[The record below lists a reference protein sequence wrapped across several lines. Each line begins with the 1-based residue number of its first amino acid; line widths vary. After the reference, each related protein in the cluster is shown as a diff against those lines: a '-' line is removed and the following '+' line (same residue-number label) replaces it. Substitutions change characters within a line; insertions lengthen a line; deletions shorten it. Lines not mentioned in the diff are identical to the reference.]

1 MDVQIVDDFN
11 VFVNGKVVYYGNSRK
26 DAQKYINKNYPELNF
41 DEFGGFITRDGRPI
55 GFNYDTEK
63 VARERFDFS
72 KLKQIGKGSDRTIFD
87 LGNGKVLKVAHTAR
101 GLEQNIYEGDFYL
114 SDDGII
120 PKAHERGLNYVVVD
134 NISGWGKG
142 LEDFR
147 LNGMLAEF
155 KKFSQ
160 IDFDNR
166 TEGIQNVLEKYG
178 FRSILNYDVLWGDFI
193 AKSLPGI
200 LGATFNTLTTI
211 FFMYFILYFMLVNA
225 RKMEDALYEY
235 IPLHDKNVARL
246 GKEVNKMV
254 ASNAIGIPMIAFAQG
269 LVGLIGYLILGV
281 KEPFFWFGVTC
292 IAAMLPV
299 VGAALAYVPLA
310 IIFFANGQNWQGI
323 AMLVFGFGI
332 IGTIDN
338 VLRFTLLKKLG
349 DVHPLTTVFGV
360 IIGLNLF
367 GFIGLIFGPLLISL
381 FMLLLRIYS
390 SEFITKQR
398 DIHKIMEN

>member
-1 MDVQIVDDFN
+1 MNKAIP
-11 VFVNGKVVYYGNSRK
+11 VFLYSYW
-26 DAQKYINKNYPELNF
+26 QKP
-41 DEFGGFITRDGRPI
+41 
-55 GFNYDTEK
+55 
-63 VARERFDFS
+63 
-72 KLKQIGKGSDRTIFD
+72 
-87 LGNGKVLKVAHTAR
+87 
-101 GLEQNIYEGDFYL
+101 FYL
-114 SDDGII
+114 SS
-120 PKAHERGLNYVVVD
+120 L
-134 NISGWGKG
+134 
-142 LEDFR
+142 
-147 LNGMLAEF
+147 
-155 KKFSQ
+155 
-160 IDFDNR
+160 
-166 TEGIQNVLEKYG
+166 
-178 FRSILNYDVLWGDFI
+178 SILIRMSNNVIDQNRIRQFFFIIIILLLGIVLFWQLYTFLPAFLGAITIYILMHKAMLYLTEKKKWRKGWTAILLMLISFIVILLPIGLLANMLSSKVTYAIQHSAELVEALKKVVGGIEQRFNIEIASDENINKLGDFI

-323 AMLVFGFGI
+323 AMLIFGFGI
-332 IGTIDN
+332 IGTVDN
-338 VLRFTLLKKLG
+338 VLRFTLLRKLG
-349 DVHPLTTVFGV
+349 DVHPLTTIFGV

-381 FMLLLRIYS
+381 FMLLLKIYS
-390 SEFITKQR
+390 SEFVTKQR